1 MTTPIAQE
9 KDHEQ
14 YTYANY
20 LQWDAENRYELIEGE
35 AVLLAVPATSHQL
48 VSAELMRQLA
58 NFLEGKNCKV
68 ISAPFD
74 VRLFEEESPL
84 ESIDAVVQP
93 DITVICGMNACLVL
107 SIADAEEPL
116 TREEL
121 NEILGQAQGQL
132 MDCTKQLREA
142 MNNKNDEEDDL

>member
-93 DITVICGMNACLVL
+93 DITVICNQSKLMNMGA
-107 SIADAEEPL
+107 
-116 TREEL
+116 RERRRWL
-121 NEILGQAQGQL
+121 
-132 MDCTKQLREA
+132 LRSFPPA
-142 MNNKNDEEDDL
+142 LCATTGW